1 MTNILPYH
9 QEHGGL
15 VLSLRFVNPNQDVAI
30 ESAKDFK
37 AQTSEDIQTKVVV
50 EEYTF
55 DDDLYAVYA
64 AHSYPKE
71 FPTDWDKSLPHREVV
86 LIDSVI
92 NTFKGVED
100 QWLNRGMPLNYYKQ
114 PDPRKIGVA
123 LDRVQWRQDVPT
135 TGGEI
140 MSSLLLKHTLP
151 NANHRTSVAYLRTY
165 LQSMTDDSDAEFEH
179 AGNYQGDWYDWAKNH
194 VYESKRLLMLR
205 RKSSLLQHA
214 KNHGVDVIR
223 RKSGVKLD
231 LSTQNFENS
240 NAQEIA
246 KNGHTNRCI
255 QFTIELLER
264 SGYENLKSQTDD
276 GKRTFI
282 DRLS

>member
-1 MTNILPYH
+1 MSTILPYH
-9 QEHGGL
+9 QEREGL
-15 VLSLRFVNPNQDVAI
+15 VLSLRFVNPHQDVAV
-30 ESAKDFK
+30 EFAEDVK
-37 AQTSEDIQTKVVV
+37 TRTPEDIQTEVAV
-50 EEYTF
+50 ENYTF
-55 DDDLYAVYA
+55 DDNIYAVYA
-64 AHSYPKE
+64 AHSHPGG
-71 FPTDWDKSLPHREVV
+71 FPTDWNKGLPHKEVI

-100 QWLNRGMPLNYYKQ
+100 QWMDRGMPLNYYKQ
-114 PDPRKIGVA
+114 PDPQKIGVA

-140 MSSLLLKHTLP
+140 MSSLLLKHALP

-165 LQSMTDDSDAEFEH
+165 LQSMTDDSEAEFEH
-179 AGNYQGDWYDWAKNH
+179 AGNYQGDWHSWAKNH
-194 VYESKRLLMLR
+194 IYESKRLLMLR

-214 KNHGVDVIR
+214 KSHGVDVIR
-223 RKSGVKLD
+223 RKSGVELD
-231 LSTQNFENS
+231 LSAHDFEND
-240 NAQEIA
+240 NIQEIA
-246 KNGHTNRCI
+246 KDGHTNRCI

-264 SGYENLKSQTDD
+264 SGHEYLKSKTDD